1 VVIAPE
7 IAEQQAA
14 ELGHTVED
22 ELNLL
27 LVHGIL
33 HLLGYDHDSDDD
45 AAVMQAREQALLD
58 AYAEGL

>member
-1 VVIAPE
+1 VIAPE

-14 ELGHTVED
+14 ELGHTVEH

-58 AYAEGL
+58 SYAEGL

>member
-1 VVIAPE
+1 
-7 IAEQQAA
+7 
-14 ELGHTVED
+14 VEE

-33 HLLGYDHDSDDD
+33 HLLGYDHGSDED
-45 AAVMQAREQALLD
+45 AAVMQAREQALLE